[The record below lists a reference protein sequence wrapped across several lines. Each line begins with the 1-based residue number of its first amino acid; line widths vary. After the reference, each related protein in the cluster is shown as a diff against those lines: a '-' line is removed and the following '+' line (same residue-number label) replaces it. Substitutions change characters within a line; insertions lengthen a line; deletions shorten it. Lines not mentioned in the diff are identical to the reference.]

1 MIHICS
7 LQAKLKE
14 ETQLAARWRPYT
26 RRNKLLRDLQLVD
39 ILCQAACEIYCPVHP
54 SHTDDVKPGY
64 SAV

>member
-1 MIHICS
+1 MIHIFS
-7 LQAKLKE
+7 FPSKLQE
-14 ETQLAARWRPYT
+14 EAQLAARWRTYT

-64 SAV
+64 ILV